1 MTSPIIQHHHLRP
14 KYHAPTPDLTA
25 KHYLFIAEEAAISL
39 LQPLFKAIDL
49 PLKKSLV
56 VTDLDI
62 SPVTTAAYQLIP
74 RAKTTSYVD
83 AFLLANS
90 KGAAVYIAGTE
101 SFLWSVH
108 KQVLNA
114 GVEKSKIHLLEPIS
128 DLRRVICTHCF
139 TIMDNVS
146 DTITTCSGCQRE
158 LEVQDQF
165 SEVHGAYA
173 ASGIRLTNKPK
184 NNIKAITPKTQMF

>member
-1 MTSPIIQHHHLRP
+1 MTSPLTQQQHLRP
-14 KYHAPTPDLTA
+14 NYDAPTPDLTA
-25 KHYLFIAEEAAISL
+25 KHYLFIAEEAALPL

-62 SPVTTAAYQLIP
+62 SPVTTLNYQLIP
-74 RAKTTSYVD
+74 RAKTTCYID

-90 KGAAVYIAGTE
+90 KDAAVYIAGTE

-108 KQVLNA
+108 KLVLKA
-114 GVEKSKIHLLEPIS
+114 GVEKRKIHLLEPIS

-139 TIMDNVS
+139 TIMDNIS
-146 DTITTCSGCQRE
+146 DAITTCSGCQRQ
-158 LEVQDQF
+158 LEVQDNF
-165 SEVHGAYA
+165 SEAHGAYA
-173 ASGIRLTNKPK
+173 ASGIRLVNKPRT
-184 NNIKAITPKTQMF
+184 NIKSITPKKQLF